1 MSTTVAT
8 TRTIQL
14 TNSAQGRAV
23 PEIRL
28 MTSFEKVTRMARPT
42 IVDVARAAS
51 VSRATAARVLS
62 GATNVDRAMAS
73 AVEREAARLG
83 YEANSAARVL
93 RGGRA
98 GAIGL
103 VIAFNELDSLTGT
116 FFTTVLKG
124 AATGLSAGDVQ
135 PVLLPADHEDRTK
148 IARFLRSGAVDGAIV
163 VLQHEITHLVESLA
177 DSPVPIAWVGRPI
190 SPLGP
195 KAIVVDSDNYGGG
208 ALAARAIVEA
218 GRTRLGIIA
227 GSPDMRPAKD
237 RHRGWQDELAR
248 RGFDAG
254 PVVHGD
260 FTMEGG
266 ADGMRRLLEAAPDL
280 DGVFASSDLMAAGAI
295 RVLEASGRR
304 VPVDVSVIGFDDVLV
319 ATTSDPPLTTIRQPL
334 EDMGRA
340 AADNLLAATKGE
352 PYEKDV
358 VLPTT
363 LVRRGSL

>member
-1 MSTTVAT
+1 M
-8 TRTIQL
+8 
-14 TNSAQGRAV
+14 
-23 PEIRL
+23 
-28 MTSFEKVTRMARPT
+28 MARPT

-103 VIAFNELDSLTGT
+103 VIAFNELDSLRGT
-116 FFTTVLKG
+116 FFTAVLKG
-124 AATGLSAGDVQ
+124 AANGLSAGDIQ

-163 VLQHEITHLVESLA
+163 VLQHEITSLVETLT

-190 SPLGP
+190 AELGP
-195 KAIVVDSDNYGGG
+195 TAIVVDSDNTGGG
-208 ALAARAIVEA
+208 ALAARAMVEA
-218 GRTRLGIIA
+218 GRTRLGVIA
-227 GSPDMRPAKD
+227 GPADMLPAQD
-237 RHRGWQDELAR
+237 RLRGWQEELAR
-248 RGFDAG
+248 LGMDPG
-254 PVVHGD
+254 LVVYGN
-260 FTMEGG
+260 FTLDTG
-266 ADGMRRLLEAAPDL
+266 AEAMRRMLKRAPDL

-295 RVLEASGRR
+295 RAIEASGRR
-304 VPVDVSVIGFDDVLV
+304 VPQDVAIVGFDDVLI
-319 ATTSDPPLTTIRQPL
+319 AATSDPPLTTIRQPL
-334 EDMGRA
+334 EEMGRA
-340 AADNLLAATKGE
+340 AADNLVAATMGRPFE
-352 PYEKDV
+352 RDL

>member
-1 MSTTVAT
+1 
-8 TRTIQL
+8 
-14 TNSAQGRAV
+14 
-23 PEIRL
+23 
-28 MTSFEKVTRMARPT
+28 MARPT

-62 GATNVDRAMAS
+62 GATNVDRAMTE

-103 VIAFNELDSLTGT
+103 VIAFDELDSLVGT
-116 FFTTVLKG
+116 FFTAVLKG

-135 PVLLPADHEDRTK
+135 PVLLPADHEDQTK

-190 SPLGP
+190 GKVGS
-195 KAIVVDSDNYGGG
+195 KAIIVDSDNYGGG
-208 ALAARAIVEA
+208 VLAARAIVEA
-218 GRTRLGIIA
+218 GRTKLAIIGGPA
-227 GSPDMRPAKD
+227 DMRPARD
-237 RHRGWQDELAR
+237 RQRGWRDELAR
-248 RGFDAG
+248 LGVAPG

-266 ADGMRRLLEAAPDL
+266 ADAMRRLLAIAGDV
-280 DGVFASSDLMAAGAI
+280 DGIFASSDLMAAGAI
-295 RVLEASGRR
+295 RVLETAGRR
-304 VPVDVSVIGFDDVLV
+304 VPVDVSVVGFDDVLV
-319 ATTSDPPLTTIRQPL
+319 AATSDPPLTTIRQPL
-334 EDMGRA
+334 EDMGRVA
-340 AADNLLAATKGE
+340 AENLLAATKGQPFE
-352 PYEKDV
+352 RDV